1 MRRTWMV
8 GIALAAMLGAA
19 CGKSESEKQAEA
31 ISDAANKAAEQMQ
44 KAAEAAGDDPS
55 ASMSGF
61 ADAMKGMADAMA
73 GGEGKT
79 VDPVSFRDLQAVL
92 PEMSGWTMDKPRGE
106 RMTSPIPFSQT
117 EASYDKGDARI
128 DVKIV
133 DSGFNQMLMAP
144 WAMFLGAGYERETDE
159 GYEKAV
165 TIGGNPGFEKWSSES
180 KDGELN
186 IVVAKRFLV
195 TVEGRGIDDMSVLHD
210 AFAKLDTGK
219 LASLGDKP

>member
-1 MRRTWMV
+1 MV

-19 CGKSESEKQAEA
+19 CGKSEAEKQAE
-31 ISDAANKAAEQMQ
+31 DMAAAAEKAAEQME
-44 KAAEAAGDDPS
+44 KAAEAAGDDP
-55 ASMSGF
+55 AAGMAGF

-73 GGEGKT
+73 GGEGKA

-92 PEMSGWTMDKPRGE
+92 PEVSGWTMDKPRGE
-106 RMTSPIPFSQT
+106 RMTSPIAFSQT
-117 EASYDKGDARI
+117 ETSYDKGDARI

-165 TIGGNPGFEKWSSES
+165 TIDGNPGFEKWNTES

-195 TVEGRGIDDMSVLHD
+195 TVEGRGIEDISVLHD
-210 AFAKLDTGK
+210 VFSKLDTGK
-219 LASLGDKP
+219 LAALGSEP